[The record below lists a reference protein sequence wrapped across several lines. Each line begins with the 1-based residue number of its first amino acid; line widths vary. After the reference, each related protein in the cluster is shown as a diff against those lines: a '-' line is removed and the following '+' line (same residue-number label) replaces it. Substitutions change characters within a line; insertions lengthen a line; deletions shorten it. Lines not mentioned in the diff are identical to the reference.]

1 MTPLIKIALF
11 QFSVGDQTNNISQE
25 LSEKLHKL
33 GPCQKLLT
41 TKAIPN
47 IKQHLLQV
55 DKGVLTKFITA
66 ITEGHICTPDEQ
78 DERLLLSLKKG
89 GLAIPIFAEIADFE
103 YENSQSTTHQLV
115 RNIKCQES
123 TAALDKELLK
133 QIRNSIVKAREERN
147 TTILQQLH
155 GRMNK
160 EQLRANE
167 LNTMRGASS
176 WLTTLQVQSE
186 NLNLNKREFFDI
198 PLDSKIPAN
207 NLSCLKGGFVHRRH
221 DESHLNQKLNTAFT
235 ASENE
240 KKRQCNQVRVTEIE
254 HGPFTPLVFTP
265 YESGAREAERCIA
278 EFA

>member
-1 MTPLIKIALF
+1 MDTWCEQLTLLSKTAK
-11 QFSVGDQTNNISQE
+11 SE
-25 LSEKLHKL
+25 LQASYAVFTGGFRHKL
-33 GPCQKLLT
+33 T
-41 TKAIPN
+41 YDIRTIPN

-55 DKGVLTKFITA
+55 DEVVLTKFIPA
-66 ITEGHICTPDEQ
+66 MTEGHICTPDEQ
-78 DERLLLSLKKG
+78 DERLLLSLPVKKG

-133 QIRNSIVKAREERN
+133 QTGNSIVKAREERN

-176 WLTTLQVQSE
+176 WLTTLPVQSE
-186 NLNLNKREFFDI
+186 NLNLNKREFFDV
-198 PLDSKIPAN
+198 
-207 NLSCLKGGFVHRRH
+207 LSLRYHW
-221 DESHLNQKLNTAFT
+221 
-235 ASENE
+235 
-240 KKRQCNQVRVTEIE
+240 
-254 HGPFTPLVFTP
+254 TPKYLPTTCR
-265 YESGAREAERCIA
+265 A
-278 EFA
+278 